1 MAFKIKRKKRPEEE
15 IPLSSTADI
24 AFLLIIFYMVG
35 SALLELHGVQLQLP
49 KKDAPPM
56 EILKKDIMKL
66 GVDKNGHFLHEN
78 KPYDAPALEKL
89 VKEEHA
95 KNKDLVIVL
104 RISREA
110 PSRAVPEIV
119 HTLQNAGVT
128 RLSMGLE
135 GK

>member
-35 SALLELHGVQLQLP
+35 SALLELHGVQVQLP

-66 GVDKNGHFLHEN
+66 GVDKGGHFLYEN
-78 KPYDAPALEKL
+78 KPYDRAELEKL
-89 VKEEHA
+89 VKAEHA
-95 KNKDLVIVL
+95 KNKDLVVVL
-104 RISREA
+104 RINKAA

-119 HTLQNAGVT
+119 HALQNAGVT
-128 RLSMGLE
+128 RLSMGIE
-135 GK
+135 GR